1 MKTNRAFLA
10 CLILVSPLFLVMEGR
25 GQDAVKVAP
34 DHYKVLLET
43 KKVRVLDI
51 TYKPGEKTPM
61 YTHPNGIAYYITDAK
76 FRFTLPDGT
85 SIEREGKAGQAIEA
99 PGGLHAPENIGTAD
113 AHVILVE
120 MKPSAKKMKK

>member
-1 MKTNRAFLA
+1 MKTTGAFLA
-10 CLILVSPLFLVMEGR
+10 CLILASPLFLVMEGR

-51 TYKPGEKTPM
+51 SYKPGEKTAM
-61 YTHPNGIAYYITDAK
+61 HTHPDGIAYYVTDSK

-85 SIEREGKAGQAIEA
+85 TIEREGKAGQAIEA
-99 PGGLHAPENIGTAD
+99 PGGLHAPENIGTTD
-113 AHVILVE
+113 GHVILFE